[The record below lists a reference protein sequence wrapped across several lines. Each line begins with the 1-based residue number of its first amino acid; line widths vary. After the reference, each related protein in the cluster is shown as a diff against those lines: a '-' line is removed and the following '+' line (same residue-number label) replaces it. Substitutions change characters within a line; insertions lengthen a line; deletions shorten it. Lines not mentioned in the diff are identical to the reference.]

1 MHQSSTTEIEP
12 VGVHTYID
20 NRYTHTPHIH
30 VSIYNTHIYNV
41 YAHGVCVYICACV
54 CDTSTF
60 IYTDTEIYYKE
71 FGLRNCGGWLSIY
84 KIRQASRRAEHQQAD
99 PHTYS

>member
-1 MHQSSTTEIEP
+1 MRSQYYFKISVHQSSTTEIEP

-71 FGLRNCGGWLSIY
+71 LAYAIVEAG
-84 KIRQASRRAEHQQAD
+84 
-99 PHTYS
+99 